1 MQGCNSVNSFTFFG
15 ITNCRRAIRREGAM
29 KLHGAGL
36 RPSQPEKFAQN
47 ARTKEVTTW
56 VYHHKIII
64 GTMYVRAVM

>member
-1 MQGCNSVNSFTFFG
+1 MSYFTFFDS
-15 ITNCRRAIRREGAM
+15 TNRVRAILREDSM
-29 KLHGAGL
+29 KSHDAGIRSFHL
-36 RPSQPEKFAQN
+36 KKFAQN